1 MLLHAAVSHT
11 ALAPDLG
18 ALPEQAFSSL
28 LDYNPGPVSCLCMI
42 LILASLE
49 RKKEEMRLR
58 RETKNSYAHASFL
71 PII

>member
-28 LDYNPGPVSCLCMI
+28 LDYNPEPVSCLLYDSHPCFT
-42 LILASLE
+42 
-49 RKKEEMRLR
+49 RKKEEMRLG

>member
-28 LDYNPGPVSCLCMI
+28 LDCNPEPLPCLLYDSHPCFT
-42 LILASLE
+42 E
-49 RKKEEMRLR
+49 RKKEEMRLG
-58 RETKNSYAHASFL
+58 RETKNNYAHASFL